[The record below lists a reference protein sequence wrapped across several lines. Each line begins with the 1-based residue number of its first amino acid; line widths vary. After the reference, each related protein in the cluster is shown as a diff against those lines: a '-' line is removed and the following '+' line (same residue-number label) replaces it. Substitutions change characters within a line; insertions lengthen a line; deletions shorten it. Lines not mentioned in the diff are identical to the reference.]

1 MNPIIREYVY
11 AYAVEVDWGDFFPV
25 RSKVAAA
32 LNSVFPAIVG
42 NQVSC
47 HGYIRKDHDCILS
60 YQEALKRMKKVRV
73 SAPLRTKIIQVA
85 QSMDCYFADE
95 APVLDVYVTMD
106 GRPVTIINDDGAC
119 CFPTPFPLATWKRIT
134 ETMQPEAYAQAN
146 WPKRRR
152 MILNTIRHNL
162 GFYDFY
168 SEVMDNESAMRLFV
182 DYIKRFFP
190 ELVTG
195 LSDFLDKKAHYGL
208 VPAKTVKAAEINN
221 ETFEAVVQRHIHQV
235 DLYDMTYGVFSDFF
249 EDS

>member
-11 AYAVEVDWGDFFPV
+11 AYAVEVDWGDLFPV
-25 RSKVAAA
+25 RSKIAAA
-32 LNSVFPAIVG
+32 LNRSFPAIVG

-60 YQEALKRMKKVRV
+60 YQEALKRMKKVRI
-73 SAPLRTKIIQVA
+73 SAPLRIKIIQVA

-95 APVLDVYVTMD
+95 APVLDVYVMFD
-106 GRPVTIINDDGAC
+106 GSPVTIINDDGTC

-134 ETMQPEAYAQAN
+134 QTMQPEAYAQAN

-162 GFYDFY
+162 GFYDCY
-168 SEVMDNESAMRLFV
+168 SEMLGNESAMRLFV
-182 DYIKRFFP
+182 DYIKQFFP

-208 VPAKTVKAAEINN
+208 VPAKSVKAAVVNN
-221 ETFEAVVQRHIHQV
+221 ETCEAVVRRHNQQV
-235 DLYDMTYGVFSDFF
+235 DLYDMTYDAFSDVF
-249 EDS
+249 E